1 MAGRLATLILTGFR
15 KGEVAGLEWK
25 DIDFD
30 NQSISVK
37 RSITEIKGCGAI
49 EGPTKTGSS
58 SRTIKISDEFK
69 LLLLEYKK
77 WQEEHKIALG
87 DLWVESDKVFTKSN
101 GGTIYPSYFNTQLN
115 KALKATGLPHYSVH
129 QIRHTHIT
137 LLMSNGVDLSVISLR
152 AGHARVST
160 TSDVYAYALP
170 STDQIAANLL
180 DSLLINSKKETTICS
195 EVSGESIE
203 DYHKA
208 KEQMARLGFED
219 YDEYLDYLE
228 FVKKKRS
235 RGLSA

>member
-1 MAGRLATLILTGFR
+1 MVVTVWADQCVSTIATRCFVINRVSTTNTASVGWP
-15 KGEVAGLEWK
+15 GVY
-25 DIDFD
+25 
-30 NQSISVK
+30 SIHGVLFVLFHRIHFVVS
-37 RSITEIKGCGAI
+37 
-49 EGPTKTGSS
+49 
-58 SRTIKISDEFK
+58 F
-69 LLLLEYKK
+69 L
-77 WQEEHKIALG
+77 
-87 DLWVESDKVFTKSN
+87 N